1 MGNNRENYRHTKCK
15 FLDNK
20 GIALITTIIL
30 IAAILIISGAMLYLI
45 TRGIRGSGEFQ
56 RFETVQAAAEGGIEV
71 GTYIL
76 ENFEDVF
83 YRLKQEDSNFY
94 NNDNITLQLS
104 GSKTDLITFNKIN
117 NCTISGDEDYSG
129 SGVYLDRYL
138 MGLQPDIMNDEDYE
152 NCQRAVWG
160 NPFITITPQRDPGN
174 NPPYDRIDIYIRK
187 EQQAPAA
194 GQGGSA
200 SLTAPSSAS
209 GGLGT
214 AGYLLSIRSFATH
227 YRTHDNSSI
236 EMLYYLLK

>member
-1 MGNNRENYRHTKCK
+1 MGNNRENYRHTECK

-83 YRLKQEDSNFY
+83 YRLKQDKT
-94 NNDNITLQLS
+94 IQLT
-104 GSKTDLITFNKIN
+104 GDYADEITFNRIEECIIPN
-117 NCTISGDEDYSG
+117 DNSSQNGA
-129 SGVYLDRYL
+129 YLDRYL
-138 MGLQPDIMNDEDYE
+138 IGLNPENMDINDYE
-152 NCQRAVWG
+152 ECQKAVWRK
-160 NPFITITPQRDPGN
+160 PFITVKPE
-174 NPPYDRIDIYIRK
+174 NPEKAPYSEINIYVRK
-187 EQQAPAA
+187 EVQGPTA
-194 GQGGSA
+194 GAGGSA

-209 GGLGT
+209 GGLGS

-227 YRTHDNSSI
+227 KFTNDNSSI